1 MNKKIII
8 EIKPNN
14 PIWPS
19 DIAQGNK
26 NAISK
31 SNIINK
37 IATRKNLTSNSFSSE
52 YSSVRKKQFQLS
64 FTMSNF
70 FHSFLNR
77 FATECV
83 HGM

>member
-8 EIKPNN
+8 EEKPSK
-14 PIWPS
+14 PMFPS

-37 IATRKNLTSNSFSSE
+37 NIIIDVNPSIPMFAKEIAHGNKNAISKSKIIKRIATR
-52 YSSVRKKQFQLS
+52 
-64 FTMSNF
+64 
-70 FHSFLNR
+70 
-77 FATECV
+77 
-83 HGM
+83 